1 MLHIIICPLVSFLL
15 CEQGRQRV
23 TAWKV
28 SKYIRRYFWS
38 VFSCILTEYR
48 KIQTRNNTIFG
59 QFSHKEWCSNYENW
73 SFSSIFSCFSTF
85 LHQGLLLF
93 LVCLFKKQPSRGALR
108 KVVLKICSKFTKE
121 DPCQSAISI
130 KLAWKKTK
138 VSMKDFYTGGGTVPS
153 RENPFIPYINE
164 KEEKLFFTILKI

>member
-1 MLHIIICPLVSFLL
+1 MGPFPQVFGQTNEWLIIELHIITRVLHIIICPLVSFLL

-108 KVVLKICSKFTKE
+108 KSCSKNMQQIYKRRSMPKRDFNKVGLKKN
-121 DPCQSAISI
+121 QS
-130 KLAWKKTK
+130 
-138 VSMKDFYTGGGTVPS
+138 
-153 RENPFIPYINE
+153 
-164 KEEKLFFTILKI
+164 